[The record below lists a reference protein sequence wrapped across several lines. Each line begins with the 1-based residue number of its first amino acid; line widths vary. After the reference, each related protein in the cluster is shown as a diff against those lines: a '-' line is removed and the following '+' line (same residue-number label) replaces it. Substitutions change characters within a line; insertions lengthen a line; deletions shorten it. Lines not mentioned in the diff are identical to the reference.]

1 MRLCS
6 AVLLAFVLAS
16 ALLAQTPAAPV
27 APAAPGDKLA
37 VLWTSADPEVALNVC
52 FMYAHNAKR
61 YKWFDEI
68 VLIVWGPSAALLA
81 KNPEL
86 QAEVK
91 SMIADGIKVEACL
104 ACADRYKVTEDLRKM
119 GVDVKYMG
127 KPLTEMLKGGW
138 KVLTF

>member
-1 MRLCS
+1 MRPVRFLFL
-6 AVLLAFVLAS
+6 VVILTS
-16 ALLAQTPAAPV
+16 ALLAQSAPAPV
-27 APAAPGDKLA
+27 ANGPGDRLA
-37 VLWTSADPEVALNVC
+37 VLWTSGDPEVARNVC
-52 FMYAHNAKR
+52 FMYTHNAKR
-61 YKWFDEI
+61 LKWFDEI

-81 KNPEL
+81 KNGEL

-91 SMIADGIKVEACL
+91 AMIADGIKVEACL

-127 KPLTEMLKGGW
+127 KPLTQMLKDGW